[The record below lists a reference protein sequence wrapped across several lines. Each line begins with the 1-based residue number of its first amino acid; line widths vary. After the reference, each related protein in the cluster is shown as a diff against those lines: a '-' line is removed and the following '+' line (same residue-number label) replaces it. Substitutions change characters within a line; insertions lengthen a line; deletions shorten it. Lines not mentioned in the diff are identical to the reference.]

1 MEQKS
6 FKAII
11 VGGSIAGLTLALAF
25 EKANIDYI
33 LLEKGTDFAPEL
45 GASIG
50 IFCNGM
56 RVMDQLGLKDTIK
69 ERTEPMEE
77 IFQYTGE
84 GKLFSSSK
92 MFKHLEERH
101 GYAATFFE
109 RRNLLKI
116 LYEAQPQPSKL
127 LGGKHVQTIEDD
139 ENGVTVTTKD
149 GSVYKGDIVI
159 GADGV
164 WSRVRQSMWKAMER
178 DGQTKDLAHDKQGNC
193 LFGIAHGVNE
203 LPSGCVY
210 NVYRPGTSFLVP
222 TGKDG
227 RTYFF
232 YFEKLDTKY
241 RSPNIPRYTEEDAIK
256 TGESQINSKITDTIN
271 FGVIWNKRKHAVK
284 VALEEGVFKRWHYG
298 GRYVTLGDA
307 AHKFTP
313 NMGQGGNS
321 AIESAAVL
329 ANCLRDALQKYPSGI
344 SAKQINEA
352 FKLYQKDR
360 HPRVKTTFERAS
372 ELTKIEAMSGCTNI
386 LKGRY
391 LYPRLGDGLKLKMA
405 ARAFAKAP
413 SLNYIEKAK
422 TPHTIPYDDE
432 KPKHWLSVLKV

>member
-1 MEQKS
+1 MEQKP

-11 VGGSIAGLTLALAF
+11 VGGSIAGLTLALAL

-56 RVMDQLGLKDTIK
+56 RVMDQLGLKDVIK
-69 ERTEPMEE
+69 EKTEPMEE
-77 IFQYTGE
+77 IFQYTSE
-84 GKLFSSSK
+84 GKLFFYSK
-92 MFKHLEERH
+92 MLHQLEERH

-127 LGGKHVQTIEDD
+127 LSGKHVQTIEDD
-139 ENGVTVTTKD
+139 KNGVTVTTKD

-178 DGQTKDLAHDKQGNC
+178 DGDTKVLTSEYSC

-203 LPSGCVY
+203 LPSGCVF

-227 RTYFF
+227 NTYFF
-232 YFEKLDTKY
+232 YFERLDKKY

-256 TGESQINSKITDTIN
+256 TGESQVNSKITDTID
-271 FGVIWNKRKHAVK
+271 FGVVWNKRKHAVK

-313 NMGQGGNS
+313 NMGQGGNN

-329 ANCLRDALQKYPSGI
+329 ANCLRDALQKHPSGI
-344 SAKQINEA
+344 SAKQIDEA

-360 HPRVKTTFERAS
+360 HPRVKSTFERAS
-372 ELTKIEAMSGCTNI
+372 ELTKIEAMTGFTNI

-413 SLNYIEKAK
+413 SLNYIDKAK

-432 KPKHWLSVLKV
+432 KPKHWLSALKI